1 MRLLRA
7 SCLLVSVTAMAA
19 GGLSTS
25 PAVNAAE
32 ASSYAVSTT
41 TLPDGS
47 TTTVRWDPCGDRI
60 TFKVNVGGL
69 ARADR
74 SAAVREAKKKV
85 RQLAKASGLRFSYR
99 GKTSFVPRSDNA
111 ASQPAELV
119 VGYVRAEQTDYPL
132 AGPAAGYGGY
142 NFGWQGRADGS
153 ISYGVTSAY
162 VVIDVADTRTWS
174 TSLTRG
180 GVTRPGL
187 LGHELGHAV
196 GLMHVADRHQ
206 VMYASLHSG
215 SPRTYADGDRTGLD
229 QVGRAAG
236 CLRPVTS

>member
-1 MRLLRA
+1 MRLLRVF
-7 SCLLVSVTAMAA
+7 CLLVSVAAVAA
-19 GGLSTS
+19 GGVTTS
-25 PAVNAAE
+25 PAVSAAE

-47 TTTVRWDPCGDRI
+47 TTTVRWDPCAGRI
-60 TFKVNVGGL
+60 TFQVNVGAL
-69 ARADR
+69 PRAER
-74 SAAVREAKKKV
+74 SGAVREAKKKV

-111 ASQPAELV
+111 GSQPAELV

-132 AGPAAGYGGY
+132 AGPVAGYGGY
-142 NFGWQGRADGS
+142 SFGWQGRTDGS
-153 ISYGVTSAY
+153 ISYGVSSAY
-162 VVIDVADTRTWS
+162 VVIDVSDTRTWS

-196 GLMHVADRHQ
+196 GLMHVADRQ
-206 VMYASLHSG
+206 QLMYPSLHGG
-215 SPRTYADGDRTGLD
+215 SPRTYADGDRTGLE

-236 CLRPVTS
+236 CLHPIPS